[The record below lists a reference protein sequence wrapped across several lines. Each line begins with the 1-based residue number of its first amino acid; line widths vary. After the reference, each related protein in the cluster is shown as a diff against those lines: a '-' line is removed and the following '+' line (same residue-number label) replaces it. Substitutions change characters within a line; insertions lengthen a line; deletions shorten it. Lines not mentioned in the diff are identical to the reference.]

1 MIDSFS
7 RFALGYYIYIKLY
20 LYDGVMS
27 LKDTYTYV
35 VAAADMDNLANPFG
49 RLLDA
54 MDKAGGDVGAKC
66 VARSRHL
73 PSREL
78 NISSVLPESVREI
91 QGIFYATF
99 DGQLTLEQEKI
110 LAWST
115 KIIDSKV
122 EYDRMVR
129 ASFEYLYELEPEG
142 YD

>member
-1 MIDSFS
+1 
-7 RFALGYYIYIKLY
+7 
-20 LYDGVMS
+20 MS